1 MSQLQEQKAVIRR
14 QERSRERKNE
24 RDTSV
29 LNFQFLISSL
39 FSARCLFLLD
49 HGYQFDYWLYF
60 ANVTSV
66 ELLLSQFF
74 GLKANRFKPASQSK
88 AGQRQQTFKEEFN
101 TIFPFFSTNNEQR
114 SNTNGRE
121 WSEHR
126 RPENDTLGQEGSC
139 YSFFS
144 YFQTNSGDGIRAQID
159 GVGLR
164 LKPS

>member
-1 MSQLQEQKAVIRR
+1 MSV
-14 QERSRERKNE
+14 
-24 RDTSV
+24 
-29 LNFQFLISSL
+29 SSW
-39 FSARCLFLLD
+39 
-49 HGYQFDYWLYF
+49 GYF

-74 GLKANRFKPASQSK
+74 GLKDNRFKPASQSK

-144 YFQTNSGDGIRAQID
+144 YF
-159 GVGLR
+159 
-164 LKPS
+164 